1 MKIVAN
7 IQPFVIPQT
16 FQIINENSGVVEAEF
31 STTLDKMEEDI
42 AAQADK
48 YNITDI
54 YLHGDEGFLDKL
66 QKDISKANMTKY
78 NNNVSVY
85 II

>member
-16 FQIINENSGVVEAEF
+16 FQIINENSNAVEAEF

-42 AAQADK
+42 TAQADR
-48 YNITDI
+48 YGITDI
-54 YLHGDEGFLDKL
+54 YLHGDEGFLDKM
-66 QKDISKANMTKY
+66 QKEIMRYGMTKY
-78 NNNVSVY
+78 NSGLEVH

>member
-16 FQIINENSGVVEAEF
+16 FQITNENSNAVEAEF

-42 AAQADK
+42 TAQADR
-48 YNITDI
+48 YGITDI
-54 YLHGDEGFLDKL
+54 YLHGDEGFLDKM
-66 QKDISKANMTKY
+66 QKDIVRANMTKY
-78 NNNVSVY
+78 NNSVNVY

>member
-16 FQIINENSGVVEAEF
+16 FQIINENSNAVEAEF

-42 AAQADK
+42 
-48 YNITDI
+48 TDEMVWGI
-54 YLHGDEGFLDKL
+54 DREKVMKVFLIRCK
-66 QKDISKANMTKY
+66 KI
-78 NNNVSVY
+78 
-85 II
+85 